1 MWRPDMNI
9 TLKGTQLVLTS
20 KLRELVNR
28 KLNDAMRAFGDM
40 NLDAVQIA
48 VELENTSHRYL
59 KENDNEQPFR
69 AEANVSVPGHTL
81 RVEETA
87 SSIEQAIIKLK
98 HTLTRDIR
106 KWRERTIDNRRK
118 GARQF
123 KVENTT
129 PKPTPDPERT
139 ESWVEEW
146 LAEEKKMAE
155 EAVMADDKKWEEWE
169 EDGIDQRDFV

>member
-1 MWRPDMNI
+1 MNI

-20 KLRELVNR
+20 KLRDLVNR
-28 KLNDAMRAFGDM
+28 KLDDSLRAFGDM
-40 NLDAVQIA
+40 NLDAVKIA

-69 AEANVSVPGHTL
+69 AEANVSFPGHSL

-123 KVENTT
+123 KVETT
-129 PKPTPDPERT
+129 SPEPPPDPEKT
-139 ESWVEEW
+139 ETWVEEW
-146 LAEEKKMAE
+146 LIEERKMAE
-155 EAVMADDKKWEEWE
+155 ETLIAEDEKWKEWE
-169 EDGIDQRDFV
+169 EDGVDERDFV

>member
-1 MWRPDMNI
+1 MNI
-9 TLKGTQLVLTS
+9 TLQGTQLDLTT

-28 KLNDAMRAFGDM
+28 KLNDCLRAFGDM

-69 AEANVSVPGHTL
+69 AEATVTLPGHTI
-81 RVEETA
+81 RAEENA
-87 SSIEQAIIKLK
+87 ESIEQAIIKLK

-106 KWRERTIDNRRK
+106 KWRERTIDKRRK
-118 GARQF
+118 GARQL
-123 KVENTT
+123 KNAGVE
-129 PKPTPDPERT
+129 PEPVSDPEKT

-146 LAEEKKMAE
+146 LKEEQAMKEDALKNE
-155 EAVMADDKKWEEWE
+155 NKKWEEFE
-169 EDGIDQRDFV
+169 EDGIDERDFV